1 MSHERGCVPE
11 GTTPP
16 EDQQETDREVRSEVA
31 PGGAPGAG
39 SAAAAT
45 ARAAPD
51 SSAGGAAAD
60 VDDPRLASDERLVE
74 HIRRGS
80 ERHFDAL
87 YARYFRRVYAFV
99 YARVRHAADAE
110 ELTQESFTAVFR
122 SIAGYSGRSTPL
134 AWIYG
139 IAKNTVNNH
148 LRRARAQDERLQ
160 VVREGASDHW
170 VATPQED
177 LEMQQTLRTMQRRLR
192 SVTRWQVEVFWM
204 RHFEDLSIEQ
214 IASRTERSSDAIR
227 SSLYRVKRLL
237 VESEGPGP
245 GSRP

>member
-1 MSHERGCVPE
+1 MAQVRGCAPN
-11 GTTPP
+11 GATPSDELQP
-16 EDQQETDREVRSEVA
+16 H
-31 PGGAPGAG
+31 
-39 SAAAAT
+39 
-45 ARAAPD
+45 
-51 SSAGGAAAD
+51 
-60 VDDPRLASDERLVE
+60 DPRTASDESLVE
-74 HIRRGS
+74 GIRRGS

-122 SIAGYSGRSTPL
+122 SIAAYSGRSTPL

-148 LRRARAQDERLQ
+148 LRRARAQSERLQ
-160 VVREGASDHW
+160 AARPDP
-170 VATPQED
+170 ATSEWAVTPLED
-177 LEMQQTLRTMQRRLR
+177 LEMRQRLR
-192 SVTRWQVEVFWM
+192 HMDHRLQSVTGWQAEVFWM
-204 RHFEDLSIEQ
+204 RHVEDLTIDQ

-237 VESEGPGP
+237 VEPDGA